1 LATLTGNGYTPR
13 KACSDGER
21 HIPVT
26 RCWHSSGVL
35 DRTILTA
42 SLFLLAF
49 AAALVLIDW

>member
-49 AAALVLIDW
+49 AAALVLID